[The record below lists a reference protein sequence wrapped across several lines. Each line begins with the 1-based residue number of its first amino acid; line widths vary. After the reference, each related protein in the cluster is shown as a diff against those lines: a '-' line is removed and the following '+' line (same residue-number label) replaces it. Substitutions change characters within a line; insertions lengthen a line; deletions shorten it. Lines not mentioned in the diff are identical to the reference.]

1 MSGMFILMAVY
12 APASRFWAL
21 APALIWF
28 LFLLLLP
35 SAIEVLRPHVTDAYY
50 REALADVQSQFGT
63 AYYLYCGAGARR
75 DGRIDDRTA
84 DCAAASSSSSA
95 ALRWSFGL
103 SAFLVP
109 IGAAIQ
115 QEPIK
120 QAALLARER
129 GWEVIMWRLNAPS
142 FSVYYGR
149 PTMSREPKPGDLVL
163 TKAKRLAELHGL
175 QHELVYAKNGIV
187 LVRIH

>member
-1 MSGMFILMAVY
+1 MV
-12 APASRFWAL
+12 
-21 APALIWF
+21 
-28 LFLLLLP
+28 
-35 SAIEVLRPHVTDAYY
+35 
-50 REALADVQSQFGT
+50 
-63 AYYLYCGAGARR
+63 
-75 DGRIDDRTA
+75 
-84 DCAAASSSSSA
+84 
-95 ALRWSFGL
+95 FGL
-103 SAFLVP
+103 SAFLIP

-163 TKAKRLAELHGL
+163 TKAKRLAELQGL
-175 QHELVYAKNGIV
+175 QYELVYAKHGIV
-187 LVRIH
+187 LARIH